1 MPRTTSVVRGFLLN
15 YPVDVESIY
24 ESSLLKLVNKLKLS
38 ATKSLVE
45 NKIFVRSYNR
55 SVRQDDVVN
64 DFEQAIKL
72 IEKSASSSIIALIH
86 WLPEGFEKVR
96 SFTKRNIK
104 RSITHI
110 ESASSNVQIVLRS
123 TITKT
128 PNISVLR
135 KMWVL
140 ENTKLIKSIPTEFLS
155 KIGEAV
161 YSAVNRGESISSLSR
176 NIENI
181 YNVTARRAKIIAR
194 DQISKLKAAL
204 NRYESLNRGV
214 VHYEWS
220 TTKDD
225 AVRASHKIMNGK
237 MCSWLD
243 VDTYKD
249 NLHDTRWKKRSSIGG
264 VLKHPGEDIL
274 CRCTNIL
281 VTNVRGAT

>member
-1 MPRTTSVVRGFLLN
+1 MPKTTSVVRGFLLS
-15 YPVDVESIY
+15 YPVEAQSIY
-24 ESSLLKLVNKLKLS
+24 ESSLLKLVTKLKLS
-38 ATKSLVE
+38 TTTSLVD
-45 NKIFVRSYNR
+45 NKIFIRSYNR
-55 SVRQDDVVN
+55 SIRQDDVV
-64 DFEQAIKL
+64 DEFEEAIKL
-72 IEKSASSSIIALIH
+72 IGRSASSKIVALIH
-86 WLPEGFEKVR
+86 FLPESFEKVR

-104 RSITHI
+104 RSIVHI
-110 ESASSNVQIVLRS
+110 ESASSNIQIVLRS
-123 TITKT
+123 SLIKT

-155 KIGEAV
+155 KVGEAV
-161 YSAVNRGESISSLSR
+161 YSAVNRGESISTLSK

-181 YNVTARRAKIIAR
+181 YDITMRRAKLIAR

-204 NRYESLNRGV
+204 NRYESLNRGI

-220 TTKDD
+220 TAKDD
-225 AVRASHKIMNGK
+225 AVRVSHKVMNGK
-237 MCSWLD
+237 ICSWLD

-249 NLHDTRWKKRSSIGG
+249 NLHDTRWKKRSSING

-281 VTNVRGAT
+281 VTNVRGAA